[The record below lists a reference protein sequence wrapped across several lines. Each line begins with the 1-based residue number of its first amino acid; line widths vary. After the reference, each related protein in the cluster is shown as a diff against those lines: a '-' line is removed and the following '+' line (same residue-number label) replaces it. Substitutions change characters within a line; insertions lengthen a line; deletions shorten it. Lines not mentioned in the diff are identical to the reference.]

1 MRSPSGPLECEK
13 PITRAWSE
21 RIGRR
26 AEQRGTMPSFVPHPD
41 RLLPADPTARGIARE
56 LYRAVADAPI
66 ISPHGHVNP
75 SLLLDNEPFGDPAE
89 LFITPDHYITRVLFS
104 GAHIDGDQVGRTKD
118 GVPSSAEPREIWRR
132 LAENWHRFHG
142 TPMRYW
148 MEHELAELFDVDQAL
163 SAETADAIYDQV
175 ATRLSQDS
183 FRPRALF
190 DRFAIEVLATTD
202 DPADDL
208 AAHAALAADDSFS
221 GRVLPTWRADRFMDP
236 SSARWLPALDDLE
249 NAIDGADCRSY
260 TGLLEALRQS
270 RQRFIAHGCT
280 ATD

>member
-104 GAHIDGDQVGRTKD
+104 GAHIDGDRVGRTKD

-208 AAHAALAADDSFS
+208 AAHAALAADPRFS
-221 GRVLPTWRADRFMDP
+221 GRVLPTFRPDAYLDPAGPDWVDRVARLAETCGRSV
-236 SSARWLPALDDLE
+236 SSYDGYLD
-249 NAIDGADCRSY
+249 S
-260 TGLLEALRQS
+260 LRE
-270 RQRFIAHGCT
+270 
-280 ATD
+280 